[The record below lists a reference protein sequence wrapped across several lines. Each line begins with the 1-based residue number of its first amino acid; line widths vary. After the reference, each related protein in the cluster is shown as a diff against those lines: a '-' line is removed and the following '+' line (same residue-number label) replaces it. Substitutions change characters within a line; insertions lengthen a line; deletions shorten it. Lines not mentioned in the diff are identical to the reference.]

1 MGDAI
6 GQALAGA
13 VGIAIS
19 PFPIVGVVLMLGSER
34 GRSNGYAFLAGWL
47 AGLVGAGALLLLLAG
62 VASASDDGAPALW
75 VNWLK
80 VLLGAGLVVVAL
92 RQWLGRPRGGA
103 EPATPT
109 WMGAVGA
116 FTPAKAAGLGVVLA
130 AVNPKNLLLVFSG
143 TAAIAQ
149 TGIAAE
155 EQALA
160 LLVFTVVASIGVT
173 VPLVID
179 LAMGDRAAELLGR
192 LETWM
197 ADNNAVIM
205 AAILLVIGA
214 KLIGDAISGLF

>member
-1 MGDAI
+1 MK
-6 GQALAGA
+6 
-13 VGIAIS
+13 S
-19 PFPIVGVVLMLGSER
+19 
-34 GRSNGYAFLAGWL
+34 
-47 AGLVGAGALLLLLAG
+47 
-62 VASASDDGAPALW
+62 
-75 VNWLK
+75 
-80 VLLGAGLVVVAL
+80 
-92 RQWLGRPRGGA
+92 RPWCR
-103 EPATPT
+103 
-109 WMGAVGA
+109 
-116 FTPAKAAGLGVVLA
+116 
-130 AVNPKNLLLVFSG
+130 
-143 TAAIAQ
+143 AQ

>member
-1 MGDAI
+1 M
-6 GQALAGA
+6 
-13 VGIAIS
+13 
-19 PFPIVGVVLMLGSER
+19 
-34 GRSNGYAFLAGWL
+34 
-47 AGLVGAGALLLLLAG
+47 
-62 VASASDDGAPALW
+62 
-75 VNWLK
+75 
-80 VLLGAGLVVVAL
+80 
-92 RQWLGRPRGGA
+92 GA
-103 EPATPT
+103 EADQV
-109 WMGAVGA
+109 AVDR
-116 FTPAKAAGLGVVLA
+116 
-130 AVNPKNLLLVFSG
+130 SG

-205 AAILLVIGA
+205 AAILLVMFLAFRSPRPLLLVVLSVGTGVACGLSVCALVFGKVHLMTLVFGA
-214 KLIGDAISGLF
+214 SLVGVAEDYGIHYFASRQARPHVERHELLEELKPGLFLALVTSVAGYVMLAITPMPGLRQVALF